1 MRSATRFAA
10 VHLALLSGCSYLGSA
25 RDFDPAEFSRDPRWI
40 RCDSPAPIRQREEKD
55 CGAAAAAM
63 VLAHWN
69 RPATPEVLWSEAAP
83 EAGHG
88 LTAGEI
94 VAAFERRGLKAFTG
108 KGTLDLLLS
117 QVGRGRPAIVG
128 LVKPHLQGA
137 LAHFEVVVAWHPVDR
152 RVVTLDPARGWRENG
167 LDAFFD
173 EWEPSGRVLLVAF
186 EPE

>member
-1 MRSATRFAA
+1 M
-10 VHLALLSGCSYLGSA
+10 VALLVAPGCSYLGSA

-40 RCDSPAPIRQREEKD
+40 RCGSVPAVLQREEKD

-69 RPATPEVLWSEAAP
+69 RPGNPELSP
-83 EAGHG
+83 EAGRG
-88 LTAGEI
+88 LTAGDLR
-94 VAAFERRGLKAFTG
+94 AAFEARGLKAFAG
-108 KGTLDLLLS
+108 QGSLDLLEQQLR
-117 QVGRGRPAIVG
+117 RGRPAIVG

-137 LAHFEVVVAWHPVDR
+137 LTHFEVVVAWHPVER

-173 EWEPSGRVLLVAF
+173 EWEPAGRVLLVIA

>member
-1 MRSATRFAA
+1 MRTGFWI
-10 VHLALLSGCSYLGSA
+10 LALSGCSYLGSA

-40 RCDSPAPIRQREEKD
+40 RCGSVPVILQREQKD

-69 RPATPEVLWSEAAP
+69 RPEPAGKIWSEISTDSSR
-83 EAGHG
+83 G
-88 LTAGEI
+88 LTAGDLR
-94 VAAFERRGLKAFTG
+94 AAFDARGLKAYTG
-108 KGTLDLLLS
+108 QGSLDLLERQLR
-117 QVGRGRPAIVG
+117 RGRPALVG

-137 LAHFEVVVAWHPVDR
+137 LPHYEVVVAWHPVDR

-173 EWEPSGRVLLVAF
+173 EWEPAGRVLIVVT